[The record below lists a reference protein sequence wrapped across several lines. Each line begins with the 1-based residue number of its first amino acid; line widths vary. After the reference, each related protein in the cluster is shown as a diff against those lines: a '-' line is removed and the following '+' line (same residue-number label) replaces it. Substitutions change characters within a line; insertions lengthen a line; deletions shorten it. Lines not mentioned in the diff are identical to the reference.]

1 MNAVAY
7 AGRLIGELLA
17 LQDEVAAD
25 EHDDAFTVPY
35 ATIGIGPIAGGVS
48 MNIVPD
54 SCRLDVEVRSLPGHD
69 PVEIMARIAALAS
82 RLEREMRST
91 APEAGIEFEPLSS
104 YPGLDA
110 RADDGFAK
118 QVAVRAEDGGEAV
131 ALDFGTE
138 AGLYQR
144 RLGIPVVVCGPGSME
159 QAHRAD
165 EYLAVEQLSGG
176 QAFVERLL
184 SELA

>member
-1 MNAVAY
+1 MTASPNGWRCSPKTVAK
-7 AGRLIGELLA
+7 
-17 LQDEVAAD
+17 
-25 EHDDAFTVPY
+25 P
-35 ATIGIGPIAGGVS
+35 
-48 MNIVPD
+48 
-54 SCRLDVEVRSLPGHD
+54 
-69 PVEIMARIAALAS
+69 
-82 RLEREMRST
+82 
-91 APEAGIEFEPLSS
+91 
-104 YPGLDA
+104 
-110 RADDGFAK
+110 
-118 QVAVRAEDGGEAV
+118 V